1 MSFIPEVKM
10 DFIPSDDD
18 EDIDLET
25 GEKNPNF
32 IYDEFDETKDRP
44 ITGTI
49 KEEIQEENEV
59 ESIEEVVPK
68 AKSKRD
74 GMDVNEIFNMP
85 VDPNIKLTK
94 KGKPR
99 KQRPPMTEAHKEK
112 LKAARVKA
120 MAARQ
125 TKAKERQEVK
135 LLEKQE
141 KELLKQQKVKRVKQL
156 KEEVEEDIK
165 PQILKENKIEQM
177 FSKKDLEDAQ
187 LNAIMNYEKIRKQR
201 KDKKKKEQEENKEH
215 EKIKSQLRRAVTTQ
229 KEYNP
234 FQNCY

>member
-18 EDIDLET
+18 EDINLET

-32 IYDEFDETKDRP
+32 IYDEFDETKDK
-44 ITGTI
+44 TQ
-49 KEEIQEENEV
+49 EEIQEEKEEEI
-59 ESIEEVVPK
+59 ESIEDVVPK

-85 VDPNIKLTK
+85 IDPNIKLTK

-125 TKAKERQEVK
+125 TKAKERQEAK

-165 PQILKENKIEQM
+165 PQPIKKNVIEQM

-201 KDKKKKEQEENKEH
+201 KDIKRKEEKENKEH
-215 EKIKSQLRRAVTTQ
+215 EKLKSQLRRAVTTQ
-229 KEYNP
+229 QEYNP